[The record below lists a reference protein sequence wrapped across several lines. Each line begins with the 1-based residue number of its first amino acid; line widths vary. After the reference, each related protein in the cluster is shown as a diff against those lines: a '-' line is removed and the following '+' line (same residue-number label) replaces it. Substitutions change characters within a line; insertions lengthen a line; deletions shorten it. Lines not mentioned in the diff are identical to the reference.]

1 MLVEAGPS
9 ILKISLQTINLKK
22 FNWSRGTNLDVNEYF
37 ERIFKLLSEIKEKK
51 TIVNVD
57 LACNFI
63 KKNKKIVKKILG
75 LSTGDE
81 SVPDNTREIKNDLIN
96 FLSALEKFDNYFTFS
111 ISKIDEFLN
120 NTSNYYIQE
129 KGLHISPNIFLK
141 IKPFIHGRRISEFK
155 PLINSFSCEERILGI
170 LADGSVMP
178 CCKTYNND
186 LALGNI
192 NKSSIQEILEQNKE
206 WLSNLRGVNKLKNEI
221 CKKCYGEPTTR
232 YTYVRVAIEQFKN

>member
-1 MLVEAGPS
+1 ML
-9 ILKISLQTINLKK
+9 I
-22 FNWSRGTNLDVNEYF
+22 NEYF
-37 ERIFKLLSEIKEKK
+37 EEYSNFLSEIKEKK

-63 KKNKKIVKKILG
+63 SKNKKIVKKILG

-129 KGLHISPNIFLK
+129 KGLQIAPNIFLK

-155 PLINSFSCEERILGI
+155 PLINSFPPVKKEYWEFLLMEVSCL
-170 LADGSVMP
+170 V
-178 CCKTYNND
+178 
-186 LALGNI
+186 
-192 NKSSIQEILEQNKE
+192 
-206 WLSNLRGVNKLKNEI
+206 VKLTI
-221 CKKCYGEPTTR
+221 M
-232 YTYVRVAIEQFKN
+232 I